1 VCVAARH
8 RSGSFSKKAG
18 LKHVRIAAV
27 LLQPKKTIAEQV
39 AIQVVFLQNLLAG
52 FALQNLQGELLY
64 RRIEYP

>member
-1 VCVAARH
+1 M
-8 RSGSFSKKAG
+8 
-18 LKHVRIAAV
+18 AAV